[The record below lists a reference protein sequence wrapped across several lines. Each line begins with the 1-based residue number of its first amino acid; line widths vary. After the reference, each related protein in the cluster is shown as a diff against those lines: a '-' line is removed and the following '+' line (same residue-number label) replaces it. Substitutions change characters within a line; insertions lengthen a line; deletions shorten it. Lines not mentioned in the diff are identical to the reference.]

1 MLLGAHSL
9 ELTQSVDSPT
19 RVLLVRV
26 SFWIV
31 TFGIKLAFDYFMLI
45 SPLVEPTRKLWQVD
59 LYCWH
64 YDRLHGTCE
73 LDMVDLLNDANNLI
87 VPADRTEWIRR
98 LSRRRAHTSMPCDG
112 CACAS
117 STLR

>member
-1 MLLGAHSL
+1 MLGSPFLGSRSQL
-9 ELTQSVDSPT
+9 RPPT
-19 RVLLVRV
+19 RVLLVYV

-73 LDMVDLLNDANNLI
+73 LDMVDLLNDANN
-87 VPADRTEWIRR
+87 
-98 LSRRRAHTSMPCDG
+98 
-112 CACAS
+112 
-117 STLR
+117 